1 MTMNEIFSKQEKY
14 AIISV
19 LIKIMEAD
27 GIIDPHEVEF
37 LDSVLVD
44 MHISEPEIEFIQEY
58 NLGQDVAIIKQL
70 SIEKLDAAKMLFL
83 NMAKCDGYADP
94 RELQLIDSLA

>member
-1 MTMNEIFSKQEKY
+1 MNEIFTKQEKY

-27 GIIDPHEVEF
+27 GIIDPNEVKF
-37 LDSVLVD
+37 LDGVLVD
-44 MHISEPEIEFIQEY
+44 LHISEPEIEIIQEY
-58 NLGQDVAIIKQL
+58 GLGQDTAIIKQL
-70 SIEKLDAAKMLFL
+70 SIEKLEAAKILFM

-94 RELQLIDSLA
+94 RELQIINSLA

>member
-1 MTMNEIFSKQEKY
+1 MFSKQEKY
-14 AIISV
+14 AIVSV

-27 GIIDPHEVEF
+27 GIIDPHEVKF

-44 MHISEPEIEFIQEY
+44 LHISEPEMEIIQEY
-58 NLGQDVAIIKQL
+58 NLGQDVAIIKHL
-70 SIEKLDAAKMLFL
+70 SVEKLDAAKMLFM

-94 RELQLIDSLA
+94 RELQIINSLI

>member
-1 MTMNEIFSKQEKY
+1 MTINEIFSKQEKY

-37 LDSVLVD
+37 LDRILID
-44 MHISEPEIEFIQEY
+44 LHISEPEMEIIQEY

-70 SIEKLDAAKMLFL
+70 SIEKLNAAKILFM

-94 RELQLIDSLA
+94 RELRIINSLA

>member
-1 MTMNEIFSKQEKY
+1 MNEIFTTQEKY
-14 AIISV
+14 AIISI

-27 GIIDPHEVEF
+27 GIIDPHEVKF

-44 MHISEPEIEFIQEY
+44 LQISEPEMEIIQEY
-58 NLGQDVAIIKQL
+58 SLGQDVVVIKHL
-70 SIEKLDAAKMLFL
+70 SIEKLDVVKILFT

-94 RELQLIDSLA
+94 RELQIINSLV